1 MKKFFGATVALSV
14 LFTSTLVFAVGVS
27 GQIAQVSCG
36 TYGSDPATCIPT
48 GYRTSVTGPTS
59 CGTYGSDPATCI
71 PTGGGTSVTGDT
83 SGGTPVTGS
92 TVGGTS
98 VSTTLQNPIKYDNFT
113 DFVSAVIKAAVEVLM
128 PFVVLAFIYS
138 GFLFVKAQGKDDE
151 LTKAKSAIFWSVIGA
166 FILLGA
172 WGFAEIIGRTVSTIT
187 S

>member
-27 GQIAQVSCG
+27 GQIAQV
-36 TYGSDPATCIPT
+36 
-48 GYRTSVTGPTS
+48 S

-172 WGFAEIIGRTVSTIT
+172 WGFAEIIGQTVSTIIN
-187 S
+187 